1 MGEKYQDSK
10 WISSLYVQR
19 PSHKYQNL
27 YRSYSDNPVCQTKVS
42 DLSFWMIFALIQN
55 SQA

>member
-19 PSHKYQNL
+19 PSHKYQKL
-27 YRSYSDNPVCQTKVS
+27 YRSYNDKLVCETKVL
-42 DLSFWMIFALIQN
+42 DLSF
-55 SQA
+55 